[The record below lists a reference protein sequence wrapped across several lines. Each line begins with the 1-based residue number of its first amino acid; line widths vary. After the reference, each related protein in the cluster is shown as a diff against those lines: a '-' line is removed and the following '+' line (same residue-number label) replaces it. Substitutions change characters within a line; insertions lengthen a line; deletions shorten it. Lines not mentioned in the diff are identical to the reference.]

1 MLSCVQVFAALAC
14 QALLFMDFS
23 RQEYWSRLPFPPLD
37 LPHPEITPVS
47 LALLHW
53 QADSLPL
60 SHLGSPHTYTHTHTH
75 THTHNV
81 NMTKNTVLTLNSG
94 ISNSMTVIAMN
105 FLLLGLRGM

>member
-37 LPHPEITPVS
+37 LPHPEIKPVS

-60 SHLGSPHTYTHTHTH
+60 SHLGSPHTHTH

-81 NMTKNTVLTLNSG
+81 NKTKNTVLTLNSG
-94 ISNSMTVIAMN
+94 ISNSMTVTAMN
-105 FLLLGLRGM
+105 FLLSGLWGM